1 MCAAHGQRLQIR
13 LVMRILTNHER
24 RASRFLSLGLGTCD
38 AVRFKSFG
46 MSAGELFEIGY
57 ALADLV
63 NAGYGSFGDAFSLR
77 TVGASAGEVYAA
89 GFNVVFLCV
98 LRHGIDSDCW
108 RARDRH
114 HQSHR
119 RHSSQ

>member
-89 GFNVVFLCV
+89 GFNVDHVVAVF
-98 LRHGIDSDCW
+98 GPGDW
-108 RARDRH
+108 M
-114 HQSHR
+114 HR
-119 RHSSQ
+119 PQPRRGKKRPAD